1 MESKFRRT
9 WLRRIKFCKVKSIP
23 KELDQVMSNRASGV
37 SYLGNGIKFDPPK
50 AWKIKRVRPA
60 LWQETHTC
68 RPLKGLVTVSRFLLD
83 SSFGISLGPSGLC
96 TSWLAS

>member
-9 WLRRIKFCKVKSIP
+9 WLRRIKFFKVKSIP
-23 KELDQVMSNRASGV
+23 KQLYQVMSNRASGV

-60 LWQETHTC
+60 LWQGTHTHTHLQT
-68 RPLKGLVTVSRFLLD
+68 LKGVSN
-83 SSFGISLGPSGLC
+83 G
-96 TSWLAS
+96 